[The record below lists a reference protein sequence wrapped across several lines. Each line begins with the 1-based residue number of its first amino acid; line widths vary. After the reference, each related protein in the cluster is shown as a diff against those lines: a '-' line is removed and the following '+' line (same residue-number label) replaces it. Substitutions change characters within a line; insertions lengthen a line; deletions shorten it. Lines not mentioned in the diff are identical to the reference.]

1 MTNKKEKFHQS
12 TIFDQMRYNAQDI
25 VDAAKREYDDAKNNY
40 EDAKNSVGRFYN
52 ESAEDRRYVKE
63 EEDKENRACIRY
75 GKARIHYAEI
85 MDHIKEFEK

>member
-25 VDAAKREYDDAKNNY
+25 VDDAKREH
-40 EDAKNSVGRFYN
+40 EDEVASYN
-52 ESAEDRRYVKE
+52 ECDDHTRKCEYAEDVRCAQKKL
-63 EEDKENRACIRY
+63 D
-75 GKARIHYAEI
+75 KARSHYAEI